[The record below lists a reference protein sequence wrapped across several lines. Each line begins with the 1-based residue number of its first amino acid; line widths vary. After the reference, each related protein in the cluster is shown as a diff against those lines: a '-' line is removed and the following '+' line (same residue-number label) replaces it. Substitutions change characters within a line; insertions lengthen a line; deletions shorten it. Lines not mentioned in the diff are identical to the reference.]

1 MYKEIINDSTND
13 WTPLCGKSFDDQLP
27 GGWLTPDRSY
37 QDNSI
42 RAYRDSSEGCVL
54 GSHREKV
61 VNLYVSAGSRGNPG
75 PSAVGVVILDHQNNE
90 LFHCAE
96 YIGNGTN
103 NQAEYK
109 ALICGLKHCRDFSSE
124 QIQCFSDS
132 RLVIEQV
139 RGKWR
144 VKKKHLKELCTK
156 VKGFEQEFSRVTYQH
171 LSRDNE
177 SIKRAKLLVTNVIDE
192 KYSQDKGAKIWT

>member
-1 MYKEIINDSTND
+1 MYKEISKVSINS

-27 GGWLTPDRSY
+27 GGWLTSDRSY
-37 QDNSI
+37 QDTSK
-42 RAYRDSSEGCVL
+42 GCGLCSRV
-54 GSHREKV
+54 EKV
-61 VNLYVSAGSRGNPG
+61 VKLYVSAGCRGNPG

-96 YIGNGTN
+96 YIGTGTN

-124 QIQCFSDS
+124 RVQCFSDS

-144 VKKKHLKELCTK
+144 VKEEHLKALCKK
-156 VKGFEQEFSRVTYQH
+156 VKGFEQEYSQITYQH
-171 LSRDNE
+171 VSRFNK
-177 SIKRAKLLVTNVIDE
+177 SIKKAKLLMTNVIDE
-192 KYSQDKGAKIWT
+192 KYSQDKGAKIWTPKLLKN